1 MHACAQP
8 TKYQSAV
15 YIIDLPTCFDCFMP
29 EVYYKISLQ
38 TIIQV

>member
-1 MHACAQP
+1 MHVCAQP

-15 YIIDLPTCFDCFMP
+15 YIDLPTCFDWP

>member
-15 YIIDLPTCFDCFMP
+15 YIDLPTCFDCFMP